1 MIGDIFEESL
11 TKMRYA
17 EPQTDGNRARWPDHE
32 MWALLPSVVEKNL
45 SDYRSGVIP
54 SEVRDV
60 NRSEHM
66 RMTYQTSWVT

>member
-1 MIGDIFEESL
+1 MIGDVFEESL

-17 EPQTDGNRARWPDHE
+17 EPQTDGYRTRWPDHE

-66 RMTYQTSWVT
+66 RMTDQTSWVT